1 MNMFPSSTSSSSQ
14 GSMDPTGSSGG
25 GGGGLMRYPS
35 APGSLLSTAVESVI
49 GATRE
54 FAPQTHL
61 APPTFFSNSE
71 PSEPSHKPNI
81 IHSLSR
87 PNNEPDP
94 PKTIGL
100 QRSYGVSG
108 GGASTSSLVRHSSSP
123 AGFLN
128 QLATAAGDNGT
139 LVVLLFPMLEL
150 TLTFL
155 LAH

>member
-14 GSMDPTGSSGG
+14 TSMDPTRSSGV
-25 GGGGLMRYPS
+25 GGLMRYPS
-35 APGSLLSTAVESVI
+35 APGSLLSTAVDSVI

-71 PSEPSHKPNI
+71 PSEPTHQPNI
-81 IHSLSR
+81 IRTLPR

-100 QRSYGVSG
+100 QRSYGFSGGGGGSG

-128 QLATAAGDNGT
+128 HLATAAGDN
-139 LVVLLFPMLEL
+139 
-150 TLTFL
+150 
-155 LAH
+155 AIQ